1 MIENRDRRTTCRLS
15 WIEQKVPPALPVS
28 EGILPAPGR
37 VRKADLVRRHVSLRY
52 EGVMTAMI
60 AASALTSLAA
70 FWI

>member
-1 MIENRDRRTTCRLS
+1 MIGSQDRRTTCRLS
-15 WIEQKVPPALPVS
+15 WTERKAPPAHPMA

-37 VRKADLVRRHVSLRY
+37 VRKADLARRHVSLRY